1 MRRTLACSIAV
12 SLCLLLAKNS
22 AAATWHIRAD
32 GSGDAPTIQ
41 AAVDASADGD
51 TILVAPGT
59 YTWTNQGATS
69 EYGMIYVQRGQDRL
83 VIRSEAGPQFTV
95 LDAQGLGR
103 VLFIQGWNYLTL
115 DGFTIRNGI
124 GTVQGYFVG
133 GGITMHLSYEVI
145 RNCIFEWNSATAGG
159 ALWCG
164 GVSAPQ
170 IIDCEFRDNSAER
183 GGAIYWINSST
194 PPLIRGCVFVRNTS
208 AGSGGAIQAAHNGVI
223 IENSVFARN
232 VAATEGGALYT
243 RDAWACRLTGCTLAD
258 NSAPSGSAVYALATP
273 DVRLERCIVA
283 RGGEG
288 APYAVA
294 SASVITVSCTD
305 THGNAV
311 SDAFPSG
318 VVDSGGNFSL
328 EPQFCGQPGSL
339 NFMLNQ
345 ASPCLPGQHPAGSCG
360 LLVGAWGAGC
370 GTVRTEAASWGR
382 VKSLYHR

>member
-1 MRRTLACSIAV
+1 MRRSLACSIAV
-12 SLCLLLAKNS
+12 SLCLVS
-22 AAATWHIRAD
+22 AQAAHAATWHVRPD

-59 YTWTNQGATS
+59 YTWTNQGANS

-83 VIRSEAGPQFTV
+83 VIRSEAGPAFTI
-95 LDAQGLGR
+95 LDAQRLGR

-124 GTVQGYFVG
+124 GTSQGYFVG

-145 RNCIFEWNSATAGG
+145 RNCIFEFNTATAGG

-183 GGAIYWINSST
+183 GGAVYFVNSST
-194 PPLIRGCVFVRNTS
+194 PPTFRGCRFLRNTS
-208 AGSGGAIQAAHNGVI
+208 AGSGGAFQAVHNGVI
-223 IENSVFARN
+223 IENTVFAQN

-243 RDAWACRLTGCTLAD
+243 RDAWACRLTGCTIAE
-258 NSAPSGSAVYALATP
+258 NTAASGSAVYALATP

-283 RGGEG
+283 RGQGD
-288 APYAVA
+288 APYAFA
-294 SASVITVSCTD
+294 SGSVITVACSD

-311 SDAFPSG
+311 SNAFPAG
-318 VVDSGGNFSL
+318 VVDGGGNFSL
-328 EPQFCGQPGSL
+328 DPQFCGQPGSL

-345 ASPCLPGQHPAGSCG
+345 GSPCLPGQHPAGACG
-360 LLVGAWGAGC
+360 LLVGALGPGC
-370 GTVRTEAASWGR
+370 GSVRTEAASWGR
-382 VKSLYHR
+382 VKALYRN